1 MARTVN
7 FAKRAEKIKEQV
19 DDLVKEMSETRIV
32 HVPMNKDKTKL
43 ADIDFD
49 ELDIVTLMQI
59 QARLSR
65 VILNKSK

>member
-7 FAKRAEKIKEQV
+7 FVKRAEKIKEQV

-32 HVPMNKDKTKL
+32 HVPTKEKFKL
-43 ADIDFD
+43 NDINFD
-49 ELDIVTLMQI
+49 ELDVVTLMQI

-65 VILNKSK
+65 VILEKSK